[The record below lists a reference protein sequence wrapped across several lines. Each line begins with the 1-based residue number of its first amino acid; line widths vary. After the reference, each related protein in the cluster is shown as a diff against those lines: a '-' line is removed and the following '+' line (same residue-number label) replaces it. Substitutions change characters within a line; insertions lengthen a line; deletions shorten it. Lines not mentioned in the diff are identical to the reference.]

1 MSYGYTLDPISSR
14 LGRSLGAVRPRWIA
28 PIDDHPIAQEECDDG
43 ILVTKHEYADDRAI
57 SAALEA
63 ITFDESTADEPI
75 AVHPTRSDEPI
86 AIEPID
92 AVNPDEQHAIGM
104 MGETDAVDRDEQI
117 TIGTMDEADAVD
129 RDEQITIGTMGE
141 TDAVDRD
148 KQITIGTMDEADAVD
163 RDEQITI
170 GAADEA
176 DAVDRDEQVAV
187 GTITVD
193 PIRSDEPIA
202 HIEPMD
208 GPTRTGYS
216 LPVSKTR
223 MKSTVRLQTVKG
235 YSWMLGRI

>member
-104 MGETDAVDRDEQI
+104 MGETDAVDRD
-117 TIGTMDEADAVD
+117 
-129 RDEQITIGTMGE
+129 
-141 TDAVDRD
+141 